1 MSFAQD
7 AIREKLLYEMGQA
20 RYAKDPSGASSGY
33 GRTAFPSWP
42 EPPTRSNSS
51 VAQLRQ
57 AAPQGPF
64 STWFDGYVPRVVSPE
79 FYEVMREALPIIGAA
94 IRRLAS
100 LTGTLQVD
108 GDKGKLVDELREF
121 FTFVQ
126 VNDFQIGIQSFLDNL
141 QNEVFEQGFAIAE
154 KVWTKNRKD
163 IRQLRVGD
171 SKFIFFK
178 NDDKGNIYATMR
190 PKPWPRIGLY
200 DPSLRMHQLIDPH
213 LLSGVWSSLGYYP
226 VWAPMEVTL
235 DLTNKIYLCF
245 HGQNQDPYGESL
257 LSGMEFVSQLLATII
272 NQDKN
277 VFERYGDPS
286 YNVQL
291 QTSGKDLSGVDNG
304 GVPNAQKRAEQLRT
318 DFDAVMR
325 RKRKGLSGDFIN
337 VIDKDSKLVISVIG
351 ADGKA
356 LLQVEASY
364 KMCVEQII
372 SKTGLQPWMLG
383 ITSGRQA
390 GAVDDPE
397 SALVMQDAE
406 LRKAV
411 ILPHLQIMARELL
424 RARGRTWKEGDFV
437 LSLVSPN
444 LHNIQQAA
452 QARFLNAQAELM
464 ESGARITSQQAEND
478 IETQTDITPPNAHEP
493 GGKIITRMKFVRHSR
508 ESGNPATLHHL
519 ACKEAKV
526 KDPQAEAIV
535 QLGLSATLSLWSELQ
550 ERVFRILALPTPDI
564 SKSFGAPGLK
574 AVDFTPAQLAQ
585 VRDAIMQF
593 AEDMVANSRD
603 LRGPVVT
610 YTGRAHALGFLQA
623 ARAAGRDIPLLD
635 LLKNEAVYKK
645 MLNDGFDLVRNDAT
659 RFYQDEIKPA
669 MQAGML
675 RGANPRDIATELAG
689 QFGSWNSDWERLV
702 RSEVCL
708 AQERGKKSE
717 WKAES
722 IKRVHFSPAP
732 GACEICASLEG
743 DYDIDDCP
751 TPVDDTHPRCT
762 CSINLAQSEL
772 T

>member
-1 MSFAQD
+1 MSFMQE
-7 AIREKLLYEMGQA
+7 AIKEKLLYEMGQS
-20 RYAKDPSGASSGY
+20 RYDAKDGSGW
-33 GRTAFPSWP
+33 TAFPAWP
-42 EPPTRSNSS
+42 EPPEAGRPARSNPS

-79 FYEVMREALPIIGAA
+79 FYEVMREAIPLLGGA
-94 IRRLAS
+94 IRRLSS
-100 LTGTLQVD
+100 LTGTLQVE
-108 GDKGKLVDELREF
+108 GNNAKIVDELREF
-121 FTFVQ
+121 FTFVP
-126 VNDFQIGIQSFLDNL
+126 VNDFQVGIQSFLDNW

-154 KVWTKNRKD
+154 KVWTKNRRD
-163 IRQLRVGD
+163 IRQLRIGD

-178 NDDKGNIYATMR
+178 NDAKGNIYATMR
-190 PKPWPRIGLY
+190 PKPWPRLGLY
-200 DPSLRMHQLIDPH
+200 DPTRSMHELLDPH
-213 LLSGVWSSLGYYP
+213 LLSGAWSSLGYYP
-226 VWAPMEVTL
+226 VWAPMEVPL
-235 DLTNKIYLCF
+235 DLTNKMYLSF
-245 HGQNQDPYGESL
+245 HGNNQDPYGESL
-257 LSGMEFVSQLLATII
+257 LHGMEFVTQFLATII
-272 NQDKN
+272 NQGRN
-277 VFERYGDPS
+277 IFERFGDPS

-291 QTSGKDLSGVDNG
+291 KTSGKDLSGSDNS
-304 GVPNAQKRAEQLRT
+304 GVPNAQKRLQELKN

-337 VIDKDSKLVISVIG
+337 VIDKDSNLAITVIG
-351 ADGKA
+351 ADGKI
-356 LLQVEASY
+356 LVYEVPYQI
-364 KMCVEQII
+364 CVEQIL
-372 SKTGLQPWMLG
+372 SKTGLLPWMLG
-383 ITSGRQA
+383 ISSGRQA
-390 GAVDDPE
+390 SAQDDPE
-397 SALVMQDAE
+397 SALVMQDAD

-452 QARFLNAQAELM
+452 QARFLNAQANLM
-464 ESGARITSQQAEND
+464 ESGARLNNQNSSDEDDTDAED
-478 IETQTDITPPNAHEP
+478 TPTDAHEP
-493 GGKIITRMKFVRHSR
+493 DGKIISR
-508 ESGNPATLHHL
+508 VLFKSAAGRAAKAEAGRP
-519 ACKEAKV
+519 ACKEAKT

-535 QLGLSATLSLWSELQ
+535 QQGLSATLSLWSELQ
-550 ERVFRILALPTPDI
+550 KRVFKILALPTPDI
-564 SKSFGAPGLK
+564 SESFDAPGLK

-585 VRDAIMQF
+585 VKDAIMQF
-593 AEDMVANSRD
+593 AEDMVANSRT
-603 LRGPVVT
+603 LQGPVVT

-623 ARAAGRDIPLLD
+623 ANASGQDIPLLD

-645 MLNDGFDLVRNDAT
+645 LLNDGFDLVRNDAT

-669 MQAGML
+669 MQAGVL
-675 RGANPRDIATELAG
+675 RGANSRDIASELAD

-717 WKAES
+717 WKAEK

-762 CSINLAQSEL
+762 CSINLAKSEL
-772 T
+772 S

>member
-1 MSFAQD
+1 MSFAQE

-20 RYAKDPSGASSGY
+20 RYAKDPSGASAGY

-42 EPPTRSNSS
+42 EAPIRSNTS

-108 GDKGKLVDELREF
+108 GDKGKIVDELREF

-126 VNDFQIGIQSFLDNL
+126 VNDFQIGIQAFLDNL
-141 QNEVFEQGFAIAE
+141 QNEVFEQGFAFAE

-226 VWAPMEVTL
+226 VWAPMEIPL

-291 QTSGKDLSGVDNG
+291 QTSGKDLSGADNS

-356 LLQVEASY
+356 LLQVESSY
-364 KMCVEQII
+364 RMCVEQII

-383 ITSGRQA
+383 ISSGRQA

-464 ESGARITSQQAEND
+464 ESGARMTSQQAEND
-478 IETQTDITPPNAHEP
+478 IETQTDVTPPNAHEP
-493 GGKIITRMKFVRHSR
+493 GGKIITKVSFRAKSKSMHRHI
-508 ESGNPATLHHL
+508 
-519 ACKEAKV
+519 CKEAKV

-550 ERVFRILALPTPDI
+550 DRVFKILALPST
-564 SKSFGAPGLK
+564 SAK
-574 AVDFTPAQLAQ
+574 AFDFTPAQLSQ
-585 VRDAIMQF
+585 VREAIMQF
-593 AEDMVANSRD
+593 AEDMVANSKT
-603 LRGPVVT
+603 LQGPVAT

-623 ARAAGRDIPLLD
+623 AKASGQDIPLLD
-635 LLKNEAVYKK
+635 LLKNRAVYKK
-645 MLNDGFDLVRNDAT
+645 LLNNGFDLVRNDAT

-669 MQAGML
+669 MQAGVL
-675 RGANPRDIATELAG
+675 RGANPRDIASELAG

-717 WKAES
+717 WKADG

-751 TPVDDTHPRCT
+751 MPVEDTHPRCT
-762 CSINLAQSEL
+762 CSVNLAVSEL
-772 T
+772 S

>member
-1 MSFAQD
+1 MSFAQE

-20 RYAKDPSGASSGY
+20 RYDAKDSS
-33 GRTAFPSWP
+33 GRTAYPNWP
-42 EPPTRSNSS
+42 EPPARSNSS

-108 GDKGKLVDELREF
+108 GDKAKIVDELREF

-178 NDDKGNIYATMR
+178 NDDRGNIYATMR

-235 DLTNKIYLCF
+235 DPTNKIYLCF

-291 QTSGKDLSGVDNG
+291 QTSGKDLSGADNA

-356 LLQVEASY
+356 LVQIESSY
-364 KMCVEQII
+364 RMCVEQLI

-383 ITSGRQA
+383 ISSGRQA

-478 IETQTDITPPNAHEP
+478 IETQTDVTPPNAHEP
-493 GGKIITRMKFVRHSR
+493 GGKIITKVSFRSKPKSM
-508 ESGNPATLHHL
+508 HHH
-519 ACKEAKV
+519 ACKEAKI

-535 QLGLSATLSLWSELQ
+535 QSGLSATLSLWSELQ
-550 ERVFRILALPTPDI
+550 KRVFRILSLP
-564 SKSFGAPGLK
+564 APQTK
-574 AVDFTPAQLAQ
+574 AFDFTPAMLAQ

-593 AEDMVANSRD
+593 ADDMVANSKT
-603 LRGPVVT
+603 LQGPVAN

-623 ARAAGRDIPLLD
+623 ANASGLDIPLLD
-635 LLKNEAVYKK
+635 LLKNAAVYKK
-645 MLNDGFDLVRNDAT
+645 LLNDGFDLVRNDAT

-669 MQAGML
+669 MQAGVL
-675 RGANPRDIATELAG
+675 RGANPREIATELAS

-722 IKRVHFSPAP
+722 VHRLHFSPAP

-751 TPVDDTHPRCT
+751 TPVEDTHPRCT
-762 CSINLAQSEL
+762 CSVNLAQSEL